1 MNAKQLTAAETIV
14 MKCIWDADHEM
25 SLAEIV
31 KNANEGYGKEWKP
44 QTVSTYLAKLC
55 LKNYIQMK
63 RAGRTITYEI
73 LITEE
78 DYKSEQAREF
88 VAFWNNGSLKQFI
101 TAFYKDE
108 PASKDEIEELRKAI
122 EELEEQFWGER
133 GLFFLDKEHMT
144 HEENKM
150 RYTTIVNDKVVYE
163 SYFACVFHRQRFMV

>member
-1 MNAKQLTAAETIV
+1 MDELTKAELLV
-14 MKCIWDADHEM
+14 MKSIWEM
-25 SLAEIV
+25 GDGKTLQEIV
-31 KNANEGYGKEWKP
+31 DYTNTHSNKEWKP

-108 PASKDEIEELRKAI
+108 PASKDEIEELRNAI
-122 EELEEQFWGER
+122 EELEE
-133 GLFFLDKEHMT
+133 
-144 HEENKM
+144 
-150 RYTTIVNDKVVYE
+150 
-163 SYFACVFHRQRFMV
+163 

>member
-1 MNAKQLTAAETIV
+1 MQIDLQKHLSLYSVSNDYFFEYDFKKNTMVFNNPDLSKQDDSKLIEYIFN
-14 MKCIWDADHEM
+14 DADHEM

-108 PASKDEIEELRKAI
+108 PASKDEIEELRNAI
-122 EELEEQFWGER
+122 EELEE
-133 GLFFLDKEHMT
+133 
-144 HEENKM
+144 
-150 RYTTIVNDKVVYE
+150 
-163 SYFACVFHRQRFMV
+163 

>member
-1 MNAKQLTAAETIV
+1 MIQEEEKMNAKQLTAAETIV

-73 LITEE
+73 LIMEE

-108 PASKDEIEELRKAI
+108 PASKDEIEEPAHRDAS
-122 EELEEQFWGER
+122 GSRPAYCASPRPRRR
-133 GLFFLDKEHMT
+133 GSPP
-144 HEENKM
+144 
-150 RYTTIVNDKVVYE
+150 R
-163 SYFACVFHRQRFMV
+163 

>member
-1 MNAKQLTAAETIV
+1 
-14 MKCIWDADHEM
+14 MKIKILVYKKDLGGKENECKTTDRSRDNCDEVYLDADHEM

-108 PASKDEIEELRKAI
+108 PASKDEIEELRNAI
-122 EELEEQFWGER
+122 EELEE
-133 GLFFLDKEHMT
+133 
-144 HEENKM
+144 
-150 RYTTIVNDKVVYE
+150 
-163 SYFACVFHRQRFMV
+163 